1 MKNPVF
7 AYGTYA
13 NLQSAVEKGKVKYPT
28 YCWLHDRLQ
37 YAFVNKNGGI
47 ELVGIPKLVGALDN
61 ELVLSE
67 LKDGVYLIK
76 GQHRI
81 TENSE
86 PIFLAAS
93 YIIAIVA
100 TSGLTKKVRR
110 ITVDDIEDYD
120 VAGGIVTKNTKTV
133 TTEYLEENHY
143 VTEGYIDRVAEAL
156 RISLETELKGYVD
169 SIISEQVAAILPE
182 ELDKILQPYT
192 LDDIRS
198 LFDAQSV

>member
-13 NLQSAVEKGKVKYPT
+13 NLQAAIEKGKIKYPT

-37 YAFVNKNGGI
+37 YAFVNKDGDI
-47 ELVGIPKLVGALDN
+47 ELVGIPKLIGTLDN
-61 ELVLSE
+61 ELILSE

-81 TENSE
+81 TETSE
-86 PIFLAAS
+86 PVFLAAS

-120 VAGGIVTKNTKTV
+120 VTGGIITKNTKTV
-133 TTEYLEENHY
+133 TVEYLEENHY
-143 VTEGYIDRVAEAL
+143 VTEGYVDRAMEAL
-156 RISLETELKGYVD
+156 RITLEAEMKEYVD
-169 SIISEQVAAILPE
+169 SIIAEQVAAILPE

-192 LDDIRS
+192 LDDIRD
-198 LFDAQSV
+198 LFDVHSI